1 MTKQTIVNARR
12 SGRVGAL
19 FARSMVSRVTGLP
32 ARSHRLCSSRQALT
46 SGLHARNASVQYA
59 YGAYPILPR
68 WKGMKAS
75 PGTVQGADS
84 ISAREAFDYHA
95 ITHTPD

>member
-1 MTKQTIVNARR
+1 LFT
-12 SGRVGAL
+12 GA
-19 FARSMVSRVTGLP
+19 G
-32 ARSHRLCSSRQALT
+32 
-46 SGLHARNASVQYA
+46 GN
-59 YGAYPILPR
+59 
-68 WKGMKAS
+68 GMKAS